1 MADADLESLVNKA
14 RYGLLKETGAADDR
28 IEAVKLER
36 FRPLMS
42 ALPPDKLVW
51 VITRTRRQ
59 MLADSW

>member
-42 ALPPDKLVW
+42 ALPPDKLV
-51 VITRTRRQ
+51 
-59 MLADSW
+59 